1 MLFPTFEFFYFFT
14 LVLILNWSLKRW
26 PIAWRLFLLLS
37 SYYFYSVWDINFLL
51 ILVAISVFNFFS
63 ALLIDKTILGL
74 RKFLLFIA
82 VLVNLLAL
90 GFFKYYDFF
99 RVSTELLLRKFGFLA
114 TLPLLEIILPL
125 GLSFYVFRA
134 ISYNIDVYRRKI
146 AATFSLLDF
155 LIYISFFPQIL
166 SGPVARAGDFLA
178 QLKDGG
184 AKKIENFYHH
194 LTLIFLGLFKKL
206 VISSYLVL
214 SITDDV
220 FAVPE
225 NHSQLVLLLAVFAY
239 SIVIYFDFSGYS
251 DMAIGFAGLL
261 GFKTPINFDTPYLSS
276 NIKDFWRRWHIS
288 ISDWMRDYV
297 YIPLGGNRKGL
308 IRKYFNLMIVMF
320 LVGLWHGTNHFIIWG
335 AINGIALI
343 IFNLY
348 QDIKD
353 RSFII
358 NIKPVEKW
366 REDIF
371 KFFGGFF
378 TFIFVSFSWIFFR
391 SESTENSIKFLK
403 SLFDFSKNSEP
414 FKIHIL
420 ILLFIGFFVFLFEKQ
435 IIKKL
440 TNIQQRLP
448 APLLILFSVLVM
460 ILILKLGPDIIPPFI
475 YFNF

>member
-1 MLFPTFEFFYFFT
+1 
-14 LVLILNWSLKRW
+14 
-26 PIAWRLFLLLS
+26 
-37 SYYFYSVWDINFLL
+37 
-51 ILVAISVFNFFS
+51 
-63 ALLIDKTILGL
+63 
-74 RKFLLFIA
+74 
-82 VLVNLLAL
+82 
-90 GFFKYYDFF
+90 
-99 RVSTELLLRKFGFLA
+99 
-114 TLPLLEIILPL
+114 
-125 GLSFYVFRA
+125 
-134 ISYNIDVYRRKI
+134 
-146 AATFSLLDF
+146 
-155 LIYISFFPQIL
+155 
-166 SGPVARAGDFLA
+166 
-178 QLKDGG
+178 
-184 AKKIENFYHH
+184 
-194 LTLIFLGLFKKL
+194 
-206 VISSYLVL
+206 
-214 SITDDV
+214 
-220 FAVPE
+220 
-225 NHSQLVLLLAVFAY
+225 
-239 SIVIYFDFSGYS
+239 
-251 DMAIGFAGLL
+251 
-261 GFKTPINFDTPYLSS
+261 
-276 NIKDFWRRWHIS
+276 
-288 ISDWMRDYV
+288 
-297 YIPLGGNRKGL
+297 LGGNRKGL